1 LERTRR
7 YYDGSAPSLERKK
20 RASKLDAVETARILD
35 YLPST
40 TTRVLDVGCGTG
52 HLLDEIGSERKVG
65 VDLSISMLKIARDRG
80 CPAHLILADG
90 GRLPFRD
97 RSFTSVIS
105 QDTIVHFKDPM
116 TLSREMVRAC
126 ARGGRIIVTA
136 SKATLFSRL
145 VSFYAK
151 LHLRVYL
158 RSFSLKELEKIF
170 EFSGAHPISSETIG
184 SSVILLLATPRYDI
198 QG

>member
-7 YYDGSAPSLERKK
+7 YYDRSAPSLERKK
-20 RASKLDAVETARILD
+20 RASRLDAVETSRILE
-35 YLPST
+35 YVPST
-40 TTRVLDVGCGTG
+40 ATSVLDVGCGTG
-52 HLLDEIGSERKVG
+52 HLLDQIGSERKVG

-80 CPAHLILADG
+80 CPAQLILADG

-116 TLSREMVRAC
+116 SMTREMVRTC
-126 ARGGRIIVTA
+126 ARGGRIIITG
-136 SKATLFSRL
+136 SKTTFFSRL
-145 VSFYAK
+145 VSYYAR

-170 EFSGAHPISSETIG
+170 EFSGAHSISSETIG